1 MTKTLMFKLRL
12 DDADRER
19 LDRVAEQY
27 SAPAAT
33 VIRILIKKEFD
44 ALGLAT
50 VPTARRT
57 PEPPAA
63 APVAS
68 RVRKRRPAPLI
79 PAADSFVSHGA
90 HMLSEAPRKAPAK
103 KKRRRPS

>member
-1 MTKTLMFKLRL
+1 MAKTLMFKLRL

-19 LDRVAEQY
+19 LDRVAEHY

-50 VPTARRT
+50 ATRARPVPAPPAPPTARR
-57 PEPPAA
+57 
-63 APVAS
+63 
-68 RVRKRRPAPLI
+68 RRPAPLI
-79 PAADSFVSHGA
+79 PSADSFVSHGA
-90 HMLSEAPRKAPAK
+90 HVLSESPRKTPAK
-103 KKRRRPS
+103 KKRRRSS

>member
-1 MTKTLMFKLRL
+1 MAKTLMFKLRL

-44 ALGLAT
+44 ALGLS
-50 VPTARRT
+50 TAAPARLV
-57 PEPPAA
+57 PEPAPA
-63 APVAS
+63 P
-68 RVRKRRPAPLI
+68 RRRRPAPLI
-79 PAADSFVSHGA
+79 PNADSFVSHGT
-90 HMLSEAPRKAPAK
+90 HTLSESPRKAPPK
-103 KKRRRPS
+103 TKRRRPS

>member
-19 LDRVAEQY
+19 LDRVAEHY

-44 ALGLAT
+44 ALGLAAAT
-50 VPTARRT
+50 PARRM
-57 PEPPAA
+57 PEAPAA
-63 APVAS
+63 TT
-68 RVRKRRPAPLI
+68 VRRRRPAPLI
-79 PAADSFVSHGA
+79 PTTESFVSHGA
-90 HMLSEAPRKAPAK
+90 HMLSESPRKAPAK
-103 KKRRRPS
+103 KKRRRSS

>member
-1 MTKTLMFKLRL
+1 MAKTLMFKLRL

-44 ALGLAT
+44 ALGLAG
-50 VPTARRT
+50 
-57 PEPPAA
+57 AA
-63 APVAS
+63 APRPAAPAAP
-68 RVRKRRPAPLI
+68 RRRRPAPLI
-79 PAADSFVSHGA
+79 PTSDSFVSHGA
-90 HMLSEAPRKAPAK
+90 HTLSESPRKAPAK
-103 KKRRRPS
+103 KKQRRT